1 MVFSSMIFLWIF
13 LPLCLGGNFILN
25 KMCKNNN
32 LTNIFLLIL
41 SIIFYAWGEPVYI
54 FLMLFSIVI
63 NWVLGI
69 GVERF
74 PENKKFILVL
84 GIIVNLML
92 LGYFKYAGMVVD
104 IVNVVLGTEL
114 EIPDIALPIGISF
127 FTFQALSYVI
137 DVYRGE
143 CKAQTN
149 LLKLALY
156 VSFFPQLIAGPI
168 VKYKDVNEQIDCRVL
183 SANKTAEG
191 IRRFCYGLGKKVLV
205 SNVLAAGADCIYAL
219 DMSEVTG
226 VMAWVASLLY
236 TMQIYYDFSGYS
248 DMAIGIGKM
257 LGFEFKENFN
267 YPYTSF
273 SIREFWRRWHIS
285 LSSWFKEYVY
295 IPLGGN
301 KKGIKRTYLNLSIVF
316 LLTGIW
322 HGADI
327 SFVLWGLYHGFFN
340 VIERLGFEKI
350 LKKSKI
356 FSWIYTFMVV
366 NVGWIFFRTEST
378 VRSLQYIMRMIV
390 PWKYVD
396 SNFSIWELMNGHTV
410 FILLCSVLG
419 MGMFQR
425 LTEGKRLEKLWK
437 YSMAEIIFC
446 IMLLLFSI
454 FSLASNTYNP
464 FIYFRF

>member
-1 MVFSSMIFLWIF
+1 M
-13 LPLCLGGNFILN
+13 GNYITT
-25 KMCKNNN
+25 KIYKNNN
-32 LTNIFLLIL
+32 LANIFLLVL

-54 FLMLFSIVI
+54 FLMMFSILV
-63 NWVLGI
+63 NWLLGI

-74 PENKKFILVL
+74 SKNKKIILTIGVS
-84 GIIVNLML
+84 INLLL
-92 LGYFKYAGMVVD
+92 LGYFKYAGMLVD
-104 IVNVVLGTEL
+104 MTNAVLGTEIK
-114 EIPDIALPIGISF
+114 EPEIALPIGISF

-143 CKAQTN
+143 CRAQTN
-149 LLKLALY
+149 LFKLALY

-168 VKYKDVNEQIDCRVL
+168 VKYKDVNEQIDHRTL
-183 SANKTAEG
+183 SIGQTAEG
-191 IRRFCYGLGKKVLV
+191 IRRFCYGLGKKVLI
-205 SNVLAAGADCIYAL
+205 SNVLAAGADAIYA
-219 DMSEVTG
+219 MEISEITSI
-226 VMAWVASLLY
+226 MAWLASLLY
-236 TMQIYYDFSGYS
+236 TFQIYYDFSGYS

-301 KKGIKRTYLNLSIVF
+301 RKGVKRTYINLGAVF
-316 LLTGIW
+316 LMTGIW
-322 HGADI
+322 HGADV

-350 LKKSKI
+350 LKKSKV

-366 NVGWIFFRTEST
+366 NIGWIFFRTEST
-378 VRSLQYIMRMIV
+378 VRSIQYILRMFM
-390 PWKYVD
+390 PWKYVN
-396 SNFSIWELMNGHTV
+396 SNFSIWELMNGHTA
-410 FILLCSVLG
+410 FALLCAILG
-419 MGMFQR
+419 MGVFQQ
-425 LTEGKRLEKLWK
+425 LTEGKQLGKKWK
-437 YSMAEIIFC
+437 YSIGEITFC
-446 IMLLLFSI
+446 VCLLLFSI

>member
-13 LPLCLGGNFILN
+13 LPLCLVGNYITN
-25 KMCKNNN
+25 KVYKNND
-32 LTNIFLLIL
+32 LSNIFLLIL

-54 FLMLFSIVI
+54 LLMLFSVFI
-63 NWVLGI
+63 NWLLGI
-69 GVERF
+69 GIERF
-74 PENKKFILVL
+74 SKNKKAILVI
-84 GIIVNLML
+84 GTIINLLL
-92 LGYFKYAGMVVD
+92 LGYFKYAGM
-104 IVNVVLGTEL
+104 IVEMMNVTLGTRIED
-114 EIPDIALPIGISF
+114 PDIALPIGISF

-143 CKAQTN
+143 CKAQPN

-168 VKYKDVNEQIDCRVL
+168 VKYKDVNEQIDHRML
-183 SANKTAEG
+183 SVNQTAEG
-191 IRRFCYGLGKKVLV
+191 IRRFCYGLGKKVLI
-205 SNVLAAGADCIYAL
+205 SNVLAAGADAIYA
-219 DMSEVTG
+219 MEMTEVTSS
-226 VMAWVASLLY
+226 MAWLASIMY
-236 TMQIYYDFSGYS
+236 TLQIYYDFSGYS

-301 KKGIKRTYLNLSIVF
+301 RKGVKRTYINLGIVF

-340 VIERLGFEKI
+340 IIERLGFEKI
-350 LKKSKI
+350 LKKSKL
-356 FSWIYTFMVV
+356 FSWIYTIMVV

-378 VRSLQYIMRMIV
+378 VRSVQYIVRMFL
-390 PWKYVD
+390 PWKYTV
-396 SNFSIWELMNGHTV
+396 SNFSIWELINKHTV
-410 FILLCSVLG
+410 FVLICAILG
-419 MGMFQR
+419 MGIFQR
-425 LTEGKRLEKLWK
+425 LSEGRSIERTWK
-437 YSMAEIIFC
+437 YSAVEIIFC
-446 IMLLLFSI
+446 ILILLFSI

>member
-13 LPLCLGGNFILN
+13 FPICLVGNYITT
-25 KMCKNNN
+25 KIYKNNN
-32 LTNIFLLIL
+32 LANIFLLVL

-54 FLMLFSIVI
+54 FLMMFSILV
-63 NWVLGI
+63 NWLLGI

-74 PENKKFILVL
+74 SKNKKIILMIGVS
-84 GIIVNLML
+84 INLLL
-92 LGYFKYAGMVVD
+92 LGYFKYAGMLVD
-104 IVNVVLGTEL
+104 MANAVLGTEIK
-114 EIPDIALPIGISF
+114 EPEIALPIGISF

-149 LLKLALY
+149 LFKLALY

-168 VKYKDVNEQIDCRVL
+168 VKYKDVNEQIDHRTL
-183 SANKTAEG
+183 SIGQTAEG
-191 IRRFCYGLGKKVLV
+191 IRRFCYGLGKKVLI
-205 SNVLAAGADCIYAL
+205 SNVLAAGADAIYA
-219 DMSEVTG
+219 MEISEITSI
-226 VMAWVASLLY
+226 MAWLASLLY
-236 TMQIYYDFSGYS
+236 TFQIYYDFSGYS

-301 KKGIKRTYLNLSIVF
+301 RKGVKRTYINLGAVF

-322 HGADI
+322 HGADV

-350 LKKSKI
+350 LKKSKV

-366 NVGWIFFRTEST
+366 NIGWIFFRTEST
-378 VRSLQYIMRMIV
+378 VRSIQYILRMFM
-390 PWKYVD
+390 PWKYVN

-410 FILLCSVLG
+410 FALLCAILG
-419 MGMFQR
+419 MGVFQR
-425 LTEGKRLEKLWK
+425 LTEGKQLGKKWK
-437 YSMAEIIFC
+437 YSIGEITFC
-446 IMLLLFSI
+446 VCLLLFSI